1 MARPVTKSL
10 VASQLRVL
18 MPRVAFGHQII
29 EMDGD
34 PFDLLSPRSLIHLER
49 ADQFLPYLTSRG
61 ADHMQ
66 RCHRHL
72 SEEKE
77 RTTGTL
83 NLLGAYWRV
92 QITNLHL
99 PM

>member
-1 MARPVTKSL
+1 
-10 VASQLRVL
+10 
-18 MPRVAFGHQII
+18 MPRVAFDHQIT

-34 PFDLLSPRSLIHLER
+34 PFDLLSQRSLIRLER
-49 ADQFLPYLTSRG
+49 VDQFRPYLTSRG
-61 ADHMQ
+61 ADHRQ

-72 SEEKE
+72 SEERVR
-77 RTTGTL
+77 RTETL
-83 NLLGAYWRV
+83 NLLGAYLLA